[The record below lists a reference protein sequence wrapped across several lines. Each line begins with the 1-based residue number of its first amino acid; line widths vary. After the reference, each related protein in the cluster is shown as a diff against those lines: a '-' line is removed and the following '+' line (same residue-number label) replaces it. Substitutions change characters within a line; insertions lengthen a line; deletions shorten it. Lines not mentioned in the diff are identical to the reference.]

1 MKKLLLTLSLAL
13 CLSSAVVAHE
23 EENVWKYTST
33 FAIHMDSA
41 VIETTAAGHT
51 VLRFS
56 ATETLPDGT
65 CVYTYVYDRSAG
77 TIQIEAMEKTTSTL
91 HYKNNFSPL
100 SVNSPNPVVQ
110 DRARMAEDVYQRKV
124 TEKK

>member
-13 CLSSAVVAHE
+13 CFSSAVMAHE
-23 EENVWKYTST
+23 EGNVWKYTST

-41 VIETTAAGHT
+41 VIETTATGHT

-110 DRARMAEDVYQRKV
+110 NRARMAEDVYQRKV
-124 TEKK
+124 AEKK